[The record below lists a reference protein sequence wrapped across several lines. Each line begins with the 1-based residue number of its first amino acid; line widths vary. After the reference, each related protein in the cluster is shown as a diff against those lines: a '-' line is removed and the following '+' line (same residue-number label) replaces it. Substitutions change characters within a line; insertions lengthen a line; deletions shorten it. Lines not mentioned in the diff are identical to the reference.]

1 MGNTESITTAAYPVV
16 NPVYLKDDTKA
27 YPISFNGKMRF
38 TLALPTSLSKDEI
51 EAAVMQEERTQT
63 YLDGKTPKKVIVVP
77 NKIVNIVV

>member
-1 MGNTESITTAAYPVV
+1 
-16 NPVYLKDDTKA
+16 LQDDTKA

-38 TLALPTSLSKDEI
+38 TLELSTSLSKDEI
-51 EAAVMQEERTQT
+51 ETAVMQEERTQT